1 MTAKL
6 SVGCSCGGNLI
17 ILSDLR
23 PHERIGFYECVQLF
37 FHEGERECK
46 ENSICEYLY
55 ETKQHDQYFDVIQH
69 YVISKQNKPKKEK
82 VKQ

>member
-23 PHERIGFYECVQLF
+23 PQEKIGCYESIQIF
-37 FHEGERECK
+37 FHEGESECK
-46 ENSICEYLY
+46 ENSICEHLY
-55 ETKQHDQYFDVIQH
+55 ETKQHDQYFDVMQT